1 MYDVGENGEP
11 DKLSGLLVGSSM
23 VENWM
28 QFVRY
33 ARNRKEQN
41 LEVIQEGGKIVFQ
54 AVRDINRDEELL
66 VWFSDFYKLKFGVP
80 SVYTVET
87 GKFNYLLFIGF
98 RIFTN
103 MEPL

>member
-11 DKLSGLLVGSSM
+11 DRLTGLLVGSSM
-23 VENWM
+23 IENWM

-54 AVRDINRDEELL
+54 AVRDIKRDEELL

-80 SVYTVET
+80 SVFTVET
-87 GKFNYLLFIGF
+87 GKFHNRNIY
-98 RIFTN
+98 
-103 MEPL
+103 